1 MAIAIEFNGETR
13 TLSGWAR
20 RLGAR
25 PDTFHDRKKDGWT
38 YEEILTTPLRTVK
51 LITINGESL
60 SLRGWSL
67 KTGLDP
73 RTIGRRVE
81 DGWPEDKIL
90 SPVVK
95 PFGKGEAE
103 QVLNDTPKDRL
114 PKKFRLLIEKRQAKP
129 GPGCQ
134 KFGKKYGEIIRN
146 NYRDLFNAWFNR
158 KYR

>member
-1 MAIAIEFNGETR
+1 MAIPIEHNGEVL

-20 RLGAR
+20 KLGVR
-25 PDTFHDRKKDGWT
+25 EDTFHDRKKDGWT
-38 YEEILTTPLRTVK
+38 YEEILTTPLRTTK
-51 LITINGESL
+51 LITLKGEVL

-73 RTIGRRVE
+73 RTIGRRVA

-95 PFGKGEAE
+95 PFCKWEAE
-103 QVLNDTPKDRL
+103 KILDDTNLIKL
-114 PKKFRLLIEKRQAKP
+114 PKKFRLLIEQRQAKP

-146 NYRDLFNAWFNR
+146 NYRDLFNDWFSK